1 MFKQGQFFATKRHVT
16 VHHVSAVA
24 LKRCWTLLATDFF
37 YVATLCVVLMHCISS
52 VAGFF
57 GADESFDLFKGY
69 SVYTWLLVIF
79 QVFTSLILSSL
90 KIISKT
96 CHLSVISA

>member
-52 VAGFF
+52 VAGFL
-57 GADESFDLFKGY
+57 AQMKVSICSKGIPC
-69 SVYTWLLVIF
+69 TRGCL
-79 QVFTSLILSSL
+79 
-90 KIISKT
+90 
-96 CHLSVISA
+96 